1 LKILEMHL
9 KKGFVRVVPQ
19 SLDDLW
25 HLYNIVYSGD
35 QVSARTTRM
44 VKVQEEYSRPQEG
57 RRIMVSLRIKV
68 ENVIWERSLNRLRI
82 RGVITDIPEAIGG
95 RGSYH
100 TLNVVVDQP
109 LTIIKSK
116 WLKHQVDRLE
126 KARHVE
132 GPLIL
137 LASIDDEEY
146 AVAVLRQYGLEVKAE
161 KRVKL
166 PGKLEP
172 QKREEAFKAFFK
184 DALSLTRE
192 AWKSLK
198 CPIVV
203 LGLGFVKNSFVDYVQ
218 DTDEELAAKIVDVKG
233 VHSSGVSGIN
243 EAIRS
248 GVLTKTLK
256 NARMAEETKHV
267 EEVLARLGA
276 GKNDVTYG
284 LNEVTKA
291 TQYGAVERLLIT
303 DKLLRESPDEK
314 RLELERIMREAEK
327 KGAQVTVVSTEH
339 EAGHKLE
346 SLSGIAALLRFQVS

>member
-1 LKILEMHL
+1 MIKTAVLLGLTLVLIYLGLELASTLTDIPRLEIFSWTGIILL
-9 KKGFVRVVPQ
+9 AYLV
-19 SLDDLW
+19 
-25 HLYNIVYSGD
+25 
-35 QVSARTTRM
+35 
-44 VKVQEEYSRPQEG
+44 
-57 RRIMVSLRIKV
+57 
-68 ENVIWERSLNRLRI
+68 ERSLK
-82 RGVITDIPEAIGG
+82 
-95 RGSYH
+95 Y
-100 TLNVVVDQP
+100 
-109 LTIIKSK
+109 
-116 WLKHQVDRLE
+116 
-126 KARHVE
+126 
-132 GPLIL
+132 L
-137 LASIDDEEY
+137 L
-146 AVAVLRQYGLEVKAE
+146 L
-161 KRVKL
+161 L
-166 PGKLEP
+166 P
-172 QKREEAFKAFFK
+172 FKAYFK

-284 LNEVTKA
+284 LDEVTKA